1 MSDQRGFIVHQAYR
15 DEGRGVYHEIIL
27 RVLQELVVMV
37 FMVYFHCSGLLESLC
52 FSLYDVLR
60 PIIIKIN
67 HLETLAELCS
77 ILNVCMSVPVFVCLY
92 VCVCV
97 RAYVHAC
104 GPV

>member
-15 DEGRGVYHEIIL
+15 DGGRGVYHEKIL
-27 RVLQELVVMV
+27 RVLQELVAMV

-77 ILNVCMSVPVFVCLY
+77 ILNVCMSIPVFVCLY

-97 RAYVHAC
+97 CAC